1 MYQPEPFLLAQPL
14 RRRGQEKRRADQGEE
29 SQGQGIC
36 QSFRMMNSLKSE
48 LILTVP
54 TGPEG
59 GQGYWQA
66 RPCQPHGQACQQG
79 RQEDQE
85 GQEVDVTTAVP
96 LLLNLDCRCQ
106 F

>member
-36 QSFRMMNSLKSE
+36 QSFQMMNSLKSE

-59 GQGYWQA
+59 GQGYW
-66 RPCQPHGQACQQG
+66 
-79 RQEDQE
+79 
-85 GQEVDVTTAVP
+85 
-96 LLLNLDCRCQ
+96 
-106 F
+106 